1 MLTDLRK
8 TMTRVDQLI
17 EATNGTVE
25 QTNTVIDP
33 AAEAME
39 EFRLASQDLRLLI
52 QRLDGVA
59 RDIEENPQ
67 AFIAGDPKPYEG
79 GRR

>member
-1 MLTDLRK
+1 M
-8 TMTRVDQLI
+8 
-17 EATNGTVE
+17 
-25 QTNTVIDP
+25 IDP